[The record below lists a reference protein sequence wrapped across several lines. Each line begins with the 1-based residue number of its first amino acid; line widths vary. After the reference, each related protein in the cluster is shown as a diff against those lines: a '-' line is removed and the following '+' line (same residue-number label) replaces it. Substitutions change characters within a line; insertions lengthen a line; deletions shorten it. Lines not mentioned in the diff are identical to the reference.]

1 MISED
6 SDVLAYGSNILLCDL
21 NISNGDCN
29 VIYLPSLLK
38 SLDMNYNQFIEFC
51 VMCGTDYNTNIPGI
65 GIIKCYELIKKYN
78 SIENI
83 FNCEEKLIDKKIKD
97 AIQKKL
103 KKNNSL
109 NQMSNEGYSPQ
120 NIYDE
125 NFNRE
130 ERSFSNENESIDIDM
145 TLEKLKTNML
155 HSVEM
160 FNLVKFSKNVY
171 STKYHWDSNIDFE
184 KVFEYCLRYNIDF
197 NSVEKLWKNKIKFI

>member
-1 MISED
+1 MSKNVNYDKKPIGVISED

-97 AIQKKL
+97 TIQKKL

-109 NQMSNEGYSPQ
+109 NQMSN
-120 NIYDE
+120 
-125 NFNRE
+125 
-130 ERSFSNENESIDIDM
+130 
-145 TLEKLKTNML
+145 
-155 HSVEM
+155 
-160 FNLVKFSKNVY
+160 
-171 STKYHWDSNIDFE
+171 
-184 KVFEYCLRYNIDF
+184 
-197 NSVEKLWKNKIKFI
+197 